1 MNFCTVKTPNPVD
14 FFCPPSGFTLCSG
27 DLEMALGRGGMVL
40 RSFWLGE
47 SGFCF
52 GVLLPPFIMQWQE
65 GGQTRGAAAVL
76 DVYLW
81 GKILGS
87 QQPVVSI

>member
-1 MNFCTVKTPNPVD
+1 
-14 FFCPPSGFTLCSG
+14 
-27 DLEMALGRGGMVL
+27 MALGRGGMVL

-65 GGQTRGAAAVL
+65 GGLTRGAAAVL
-76 DVYLW
+76 DVSV
-81 GKILGS
+81 GKNTGKPTAGCVHITEGS
-87 QQPVVSI
+87 HCL